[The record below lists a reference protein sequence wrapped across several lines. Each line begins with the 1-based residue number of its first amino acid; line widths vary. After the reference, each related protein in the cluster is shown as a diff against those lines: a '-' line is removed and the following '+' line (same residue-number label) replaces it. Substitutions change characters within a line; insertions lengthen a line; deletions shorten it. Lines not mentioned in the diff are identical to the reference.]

1 MPSHETV
8 GWAVL
13 LLGTEATIEFAV
25 RGRVDPW
32 TPLYAAGLLAVA
44 ELSYWSISRR
54 LSIVEEPDV
63 VLSRAGTLAG
73 LCAAGAVVSGLVVV
87 AAGSGARGGLA
98 LEAVGVAAAI
108 ARVGLLAA
116 LARR

>member
-1 MPSHETV
+1 M
-8 GWAVL
+8 
-13 LLGTEATIEFAV
+13 IEFAA

-54 LSIVEEPDV
+54 LAIVEEPDV
-63 VLSRAGTLAG
+63 VLSRAGTLVG

-108 ARVGLLAA
+108 ALVGLLAA
-116 LARR
+116 LARK